1 MTQNGSGGS
10 APALRADRL
19 GRRYGQ
25 VWGCAIAHSS
35 CRPARSPAW

>member
-1 MTQNGSGGS
+1 MTQDDDGGS

-25 VWGCAIAHSS
+25 V
-35 CRPARSPAW
+35 